1 MRSEAFKCFPIS
13 SKFNYLDEI
22 GELIWID
29 EADVNEMQKRLK
41 NLEAKMEMKNCL
53 IKL

>member
-1 MRSEAFKCFPIS
+1 MFSNFIKSQLFK
-13 SKFNYLDEI
+13 I

-29 EADVNEMQKRLK
+29 EADVKCK
-41 NLEAKMEMKNCL
+41 EAEEFGSKKMEMKNCL

>member
-41 NLEAKMEMKNCL
+41 SLEAKMEMKNCL